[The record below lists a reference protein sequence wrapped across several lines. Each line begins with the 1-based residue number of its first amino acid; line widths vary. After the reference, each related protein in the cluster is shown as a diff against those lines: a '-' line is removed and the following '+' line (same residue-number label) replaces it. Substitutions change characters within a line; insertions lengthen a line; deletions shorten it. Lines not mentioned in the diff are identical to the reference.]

1 MHDHFSQPYTFIGNT
16 TKNDISKSEQISEIY
31 KQKRWKNMKNGML
44 HTGRGK
50 QKERQRS
57 KSHISHSLILQI
69 SYR

>member
-1 MHDHFSQPYTFIGNT
+1 
-16 TKNDISKSEQISEIY
+16 
-31 KQKRWKNMKNGML
+31 MKNGML

-69 SYR
+69 SYREFCGALLFLHACKNL